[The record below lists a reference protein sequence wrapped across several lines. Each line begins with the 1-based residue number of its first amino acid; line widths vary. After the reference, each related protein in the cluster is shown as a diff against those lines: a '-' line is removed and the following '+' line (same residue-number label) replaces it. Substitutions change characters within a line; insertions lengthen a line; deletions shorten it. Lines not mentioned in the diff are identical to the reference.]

1 MEGTVEKP
9 EGTMER
15 LAILVTRLFCAAC
28 SHGPVDVV
36 FLLHATR
43 DNAHNAEAVRRVLE
57 RLVSAL
63 GPLGP
68 QAAQVWF

>member
-1 MEGTVEKP
+1 MEGAVEKP
-9 EGTMER
+9 EVTGEWLMTP
-15 LAILVTRLFCAAC
+15 VTRFSCAAC
-28 SHGPVDVV
+28 PHGQVDVA

-68 QAAQVWF
+68 QAAQVWL